1 MIERKFV
8 KANLRSYLLE
18 EFVSETLK
26 NVGLSH
32 VTMTRTPLGE
42 KILIHASRPGLV
54 VGRKGE
60 NIKKLTITL
69 KKMFDLE
76 NPQIEIVEVQNPNL
90 DARIVAERVAST
102 LERFGSQ
109 KFKAIGH
116 KTMTECM
123 GSGALGIQ
131 ITMSGKLPSA
141 RAKTWRFYMGY
152 LKKSGQLNIEGVLHA
167 KSVATLKSGV
177 IGIQVWIMPP
187 TIERPDDIHLSS
199 NPEMPVAPAVED
211 KKPRR
216 RSAPRKKKEAAD
228 GAAPAE
234 ASAAPAADAA
244 ADATPAASA
253 EAKPADAKPKR
264 APRKK
269 KTEAPKAEAAKT
281 ETPAAP
287 APASPT
293 TEAPTEAQ

>member
-8 KANLRSYLLE
+8 KQNLRSYLLE
-18 EFVSETLK
+18 EFVGETLK

-32 VTMTRTPLGE
+32 VKMTRTPLGE

-60 NIKKLTITL
+60 NIKKLTLTL
-69 KKMFDLE
+69 KKKFDLE
-76 NPQIEIVEVQNPNL
+76 NPQIEIVEVQNPSL

-123 GSGALGIQ
+123 GAGALGIQ
-131 ITMSGKLPSA
+131 ITLSGKLPGA

-177 IGIQVWIMPP
+177 IGVQVWIMPP
-187 TIERPDDIHLSS
+187 TIERPDDIHLSD
-199 NPEMPVAPAVED
+199 NPEMPVAAAEE

-216 RSAPRKKKEAAD
+216 RAPRKKKDAVEGAAEAVSAD
-228 GAAPAE
+228 AVAEAAPA
-234 ASAAPAADAA
+234 SAD
-244 ADATPAASA
+244 
-253 EAKPADAKPKR
+253 EKPAKPKR

-269 KTEAPKAEAAKT
+269 KAPAAKADAAAEPAT
-281 ETPAAP
+281 ETP
-287 APASPT
+287 S
-293 TEAPTEAQ
+293 TEASEESSSTEKAPEDAQ

>member
-8 KANLRSYLLE
+8 KENLRSYLLE

-32 VTMTRTPLGE
+32 VKMTRTPLGE
-42 KILIHASRPGLV
+42 KILIYASRPGLV

-60 NIKKLTITL
+60 NIKKLTLTL
-69 KKMFDLE
+69 KKKFDLE
-76 NPQIEIVEVQNPNL
+76 NPQIEIVEVQNPSL
-90 DARIVAERVAST
+90 DARIVAERIAST

-116 KTMTECM
+116 KTMTEVM

-177 IGIQVWIMPP
+177 IGVQVWIMPP
-187 TIERPDDIHLSS
+187 TVARPDDIHISE
-199 NPEMPVAPAVED
+199 NPAMPAVPTALEE
-211 KKPRR
+211 KRPRR
-216 RSAPRKKKEAAD
+216 RSPRKKKEAA
-228 GAAPAE
+228 P
-234 ASAAPAADAA
+234 
-244 ADATPAASA
+244 
-253 EAKPADAKPKR
+253 EAKEGLTPSVETRPEAEPKPRPKR
-264 APRKK
+264 VPRKK
-269 KTEAPKAEAAKT
+269 KEAAEAPAA
-281 ETPAAP
+281 TPAQSPKEAP
-287 APASPT
+287 APAAAKETPVATAPT
-293 TEAPTEAQ
+293 ESTEAP